1 MYEMYKIPSQ
11 GSSFALDPR
20 GCDDLGCINTIF
32 RLNTTTKAV
41 LVLVDTNTEMSNLL
55 ITNNLIIT
63 YYY

>member
-1 MYEMYKIPSQ
+1 MYKIPSQ

-41 LVLVDTNTEMSNLL
+41 LVLVDIN
-55 ITNNLIIT
+55 
-63 YYY
+63 Y